1 MSPALDRRPG
11 RGHSDSMGDV
21 VALPPAGP
29 TSAASLPDARG
40 GHRALQVTWHD
51 DDGVVVVSSWR
62 HGRCVA
68 SVRLTA
74 DEAAALIGTLAHG
87 LARRAE
93 PAERPTATV
102 TPVTPRRT
110 GTGVAHRPSLPP
122 VVPPSAPVR
131 EDQAPTGGPAGTTE
145 RRTGPS
151 DGTAWAPPA

>member
-1 MSPALDRRPG
+1 M
-11 RGHSDSMGDV
+11 
-21 VALPPAGP
+21 
-29 TSAASLPDARG
+29 AAALPDARG

-93 PAERPTATV
+93 PGDGPRATV
-102 TPVTPRRT
+102 TPVAPRRT
-110 GTGVAHRPSLPP
+110 GTGVVHRRTPPP
-122 VVPPSAPVR
+122 VVPPSTPAR
-131 EDQAPTGGPAGTTE
+131 EGEA
-145 RRTGPS
+145 S
-151 DGTAWAPPA
+151 DTAAWAPPA